1 MPKFIIHLV
10 FFIMGP
16 KNKEKLYIKASTNL
30 KKFFTQ
36 KSKNMPARSNP
47 WGRDLHENVTIH
59 S

>member
-30 KKFFTQ
+30 KKFYTE
-36 KSKNMPARSNP
+36 K
-47 WGRDLHENVTIH
+47 
-59 S
+59 